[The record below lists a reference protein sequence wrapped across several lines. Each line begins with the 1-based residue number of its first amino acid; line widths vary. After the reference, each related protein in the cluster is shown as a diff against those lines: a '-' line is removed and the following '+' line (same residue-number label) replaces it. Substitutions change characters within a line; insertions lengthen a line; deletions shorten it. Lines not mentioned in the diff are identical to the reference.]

1 MVKSDLMKNILHF
14 YIEYSPPM
22 TILRTQNLES
32 RMKTDQSNA
41 KIEFF
46 AQYWLVLLLIGIVST
61 LHYLTP
67 HGNHGSHAGHV
78 MESTQSFDW
87 NAAFHGIY
95 RRLYYFPIIL
105 AAFRGGMRGGFG
117 ASLLVVAIYLPHA
130 FAVEWGLNHW
140 VMADPGMRAEKILEI
155 LLYLAMGL
163 VAGQLVERLN
173 LTSRNL
179 SRTAKNLQH
188 TLDEKIAVEQELVRS
203 ARLAAVG
210 RLSAGLA
217 HEIRNPLA
225 SIQGAAEV
233 LTDDFPPD
241 NPKRRLI
248 DILLQETERL
258 NQVLTRFLEFARSTP
273 GDLKRIDLVQEVKT
287 VVELLTNQKD
297 IPQLVVKLPATC
309 KVRGNSEEVRQI
321 LVNVILNA
329 VAIDPSGQ
337 PIQVVVAETSG
348 VGQIR
353 VMDSGPGFSS
363 EALENFGTPFY
374 SSRHGGTGLGLA
386 TSLRTAENMGGT
398 LSVDEEYKSG
408 ACVVLN
414 LALDDNSNDQ
424 FESELS

>member
-1 MVKSDLMKNILHF
+1 
-14 YIEYSPPM
+14 
-22 TILRTQNLES
+22 
-32 RMKTDQSNA
+32 MKTDKNSTYN
-41 KIEFF
+41 IFF
-46 AQYWLVLLLIGIVST
+46 AEYWLVLLLIGIVST
-61 LHYLTP
+61 LHYITP
-67 HGNHGSHAGHV
+67 HGNHGAHAGHI
-78 MESTQSFDW
+78 MNSTQSFDW

-105 AAFRGGMRGGFG
+105 AAFRGGIRGGFG

-130 FAVEWGLNHW
+130 FAVEWGLDHW
-140 VMADPGMRAEKILEI
+140 VMPDPGMRAEKILEI

-163 VAGQLVERLN
+163 LAGQLAERLN
-173 LTSRNL
+173 STSRNL
-179 SRTAKNLQH
+179 ALTADNLQH

-233 LTDDFPPD
+233 LTDDFPPE

-248 DILLQETERL
+248 DILLQESERL
-258 NQVLTRFLEFARSTP
+258 NLVLTRFLEFARSRP
-273 GDLKRIDLVQEVKT
+273 GNVEKIDLVQEVT
-287 VVELLTNQKD
+287 AVVDLLTNQKD
-297 IPQLVVKLPATC
+297 IPQLVAKMPDTC

-329 VAIDPSGQ
+329 AAIDPSGQ
-337 PIQVVVAETSG
+337 PIELRVTEDQS

-353 VMDSGPGFSS
+353 VIDNGPGFSA
-363 EALENFGTPFY
+363 EAIDNFGTPFY

-398 LSVDEEYKSG
+398 LWVDEEYEDG
-408 ACVVLN
+408 ACVVLS
-414 LALDDNSNDQ
+414 LALDANT
-424 FESELS
+424 